1 MSKLRAAV
9 VQTAPVFGDVR
20 ANVEQ
25 ALDLIPAGC
34 DLAVL
39 PELFSTGYQFRSRAE
54 AAELAEAL
62 PGGPTAA
69 RLIEFAAAK
78 GVAIVAGIAETGK
91 DCLYNSCLLA
101 RPDGGVAVYR
111 KSHLFWE
118 EKLCFAPGDTG
129 FAVHDAA
136 AARVGMMIC
145 FDWIFPES
153 ARTLAMAGAEI
164 ICHPSNLV
172 LPHCPDAMITRCIEN
187 RVFAITANRVGVENR
202 TGRRLR
208 FIGLSRIVSPR
219 GEILAGL
226 DETETGAAVAE
237 IDTAETDKSI
247 TPLNDLWEDRRPE
260 LYGI

>member
-9 VQTAPVFGDVR
+9 VQTEPVFGDVQ

-54 AAELAEAL
+54 AAELAEPL
-62 PGGPTAA
+62 PDGPTAV
-69 RLIEFAAAK
+69 RMIEFAAANR
-78 GVAIVAGIAETGK
+78 VAIVAGIAETGNN
-91 DCLYNSCLLA
+91 CLYNSCLLA
-101 RPDGGVAVYR
+101 RPDGGIAVYR
-111 KSHLFWE
+111 KTHLFWE
-118 EKLCFAPGDTG
+118 EKLCFAPGDSG

-136 AARVGMMIC
+136 GARVGMMIC

-153 ARTLAMAGAEI
+153 ARTLAMAGAGI

-219 GEILAGL
+219 GEILVGL

-237 IDTAETDKSI
+237 IDTIETDKSI